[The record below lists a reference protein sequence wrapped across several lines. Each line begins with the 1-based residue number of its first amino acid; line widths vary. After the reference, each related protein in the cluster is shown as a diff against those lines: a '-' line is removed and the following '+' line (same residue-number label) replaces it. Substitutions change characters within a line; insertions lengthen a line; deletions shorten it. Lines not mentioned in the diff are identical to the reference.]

1 MTRTFKTKKRTLTL
15 KASLFTFVEYKS
27 EFRRELLYDL
37 ASGDWQTYTRILY
50 VLCCEGME
58 MIEPFDEFINNIF
71 LDDDAKLE
79 DIIRIVSELYTD
91 AIKISRRNRSFSAET
106 DDDSAPMPISELCVM
121 LFGVGLSMSDFHDIT
136 LGFALDILHDKARS
150 IRRANGE
157 QIQDPEHQYK
167 CMKAD
172 QPLIEQMHKDGK
184 ISDADYQRYMKAIT
198 DWEADE

>member
-1 MTRTFKTKKRTLTL
+1 MTRQFNTDECTLTL
-15 KASLFTFVEYKS
+15 KASLYTFIKYKT

-37 ASGDWQTYTRILY
+37 ASGDYRTYVRVLY

-58 MIEPFDEFINNIF
+58 LNESFDEFINSIGEFNIAE
-71 LDDDAKLE
+71 LV
-79 DIIRIVSELYTD
+79 RVVSELYVD
-91 AIKISRRNRSFSAET
+91 CVKVSKRNRTSPAESDEDT
-106 DDDSAPMPISELCVM
+106 SPMPISELCVM
-121 LFGVGLSMSDFHDIT
+121 LFSVGFSMADFHDIT
-136 LGFALDILHDKARS
+136 LGFALDVLHEKARS

-157 QIQDPEHQYK
+157 QVQDPERQYRV
-167 CMKAD
+167 MKAD